1 MQMKDLI
8 SKLLK
13 KSPSQ
18 DPLSAA
24 SLREALT
31 RVRQVLPPSPITP
44 SLPFSE
50 MLGRE
55 VLFKWENKFKT
66 GSFKERG
73 AVNMLISLLPEQRA
87 QGVCAASAGNHALAL
102 SYHAQQLG
110 IPCTIVMPLHAPLVK
125 VQSTRNRGAEVLL
138 QGETFQEAYTV
149 AQELAR
155 ERKLL
160 FVPPYDHELIIAGQ
174 GTAGLELLDQGID
187 FDSVIVPCGGGGLLA
202 GIALAIKEKR
212 PDCFILGV
220 QSEWAVQHRNPNF
233 TRPTMVLADT
243 SIADG
248 IAVKT
253 VGKLTEP
260 IINRLVDKVVTV
272 SENLIAR
279 AIISFLE
286 NERVVVEGAG
296 AAGLAALLDGHL
308 PERYR
313 KPVVVVCGSNIDV
326 NLLSRLIEWDMGE
339 RDRLMRINAS
349 VPDRPGSLSA
359 IAGVIAQ
366 LGGNVLEVN
375 HDRSFSHIPGNVD
388 ITFLIEVRNREH
400 RDLILADMRSRGIT
414 VTELDHA

>member
-1 MQMKDLI
+1 MKELLR
-8 SKLLK
+8 KLLK
-13 KSPSQ
+13 KPV
-18 DPLSAA
+18 PEGAPNFA
-24 SLREALT
+24 SIVEALE
-31 RVRQVLPPSPITP
+31 RVRQILPPSPVTH

-50 MLGRE
+50 ALGRD
-55 VLFKWENKFKT
+55 VIFKWENKFKT

-73 AVNMLISLLPEQRA
+73 AINMLLSISKEERA

-110 IPCTIVMPLHAPLVK
+110 APCTIIMPKHAPLVK
-125 VQSTRNRGAEVLL
+125 VQSTRNRGAEVILH
-138 QGETFQEAYTV
+138 GETFQDAYQ
-149 AQELAR
+149 AALQIAA

-160 FVPPYDHELIIAGQ
+160 FVPPYDHPLIISGQ
-174 GTAGLELLDQGID
+174 GTAGLEILDQGID
-187 FDSVIVPCGGGGLLA
+187 FDSVIVPCGGGGLIS
-202 GIALAIKEKR
+202 GIALAIKERR

-220 QSEWAVQHRNPNF
+220 QSEWAVQHRDPNF
-233 TRPTMVLADT
+233 AKPAMVLADT

-253 VGKLTEP
+253 IGKINEP
-260 IINRLVDKVVTV
+260 IINRLVDKMVTV
-272 SENLIAR
+272 SESLIAR

-296 AAGLAALLDGHL
+296 AAGLAALLEGHL
-308 PERYR
+308 PNRYK
-313 KPVVVVCGSNIDV
+313 KPVIIVCGSNIDV
-326 NLLSRLIEWDMGE
+326 TLLSRLIEWDMGE

-388 ITFLIEVRNREH
+388 ISFLIEVRNREH
-400 RDLILADMRSRGIT
+400 KEEILSDMRGRGIT
-414 VTELDHA
+414 VIELEQT

>member
-1 MQMKDLI
+1 MGK
-8 SKLLK
+8 SK
-13 KSPSQ
+13 SGPQ
-18 DPLSAA
+18 PDAD
-24 SLREALT
+24 SLREALA
-31 RVRQVLPPSPITP
+31 RVRQVLPPSPVTS

-73 AVNMLISLLPEQRA
+73 AVNVLLSLTKEQRT

-110 IPCTIVMPLHAPLVK
+110 VPCTIVMPKHAPLVK
-125 VQSTRNRGAEVLL
+125 VQSTRNRKAEVIIE
-138 QGETFQEAYTV
+138 GETFQDSYVIAQRV
-149 AQELAR
+149 AHD
-155 ERKLL
+155 RKLL

-174 GTAGLELLDQGID
+174 GTAGLELLEQGID
-187 FDSVIVPCGGGGLLA
+187 FDSIIVPCGGGGLLA
-202 GIALAIKEKR
+202 GIALAIKAKK

-220 QSEWAVQHRNPNF
+220 QSEWAVQHRSPNF
-233 TRPTMVLADT
+233 VKPAMVLADT

-253 VGKLTEP
+253 IGKLTEP
-260 IINRLVDKVVTV
+260 IINRLVDKVVTI

-296 AAGLAALLDGHL
+296 AAGLAALLDGQL
-308 PERYR
+308 PDHCKRT
-313 KPVVVVCGSNIDV
+313 VVIVCGSNIDV

-388 ITFLIEVRNREH
+388 ISFLIEVRNREH
-400 RDLILADMRSRGIT
+400 RAEILADMRSRGIT
-414 VTELDHA
+414 VTELIHG